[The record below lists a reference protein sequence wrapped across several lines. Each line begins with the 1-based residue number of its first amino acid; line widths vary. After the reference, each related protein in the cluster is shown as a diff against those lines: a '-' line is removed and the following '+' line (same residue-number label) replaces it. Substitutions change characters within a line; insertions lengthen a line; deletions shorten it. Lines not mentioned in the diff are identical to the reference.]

1 MHRIENAS
9 AKVNDLLAAA
19 DYFQMD
25 GLKEMCGQHISDTIT
40 PENCLEVSLKSKRDS
55 YEKILFSFPLL

>member
-1 MHRIENAS
+1 MYMHRIENAS

-25 GLKEMCGQHISDTIT
+25 GLKEAHIRHHHPRKLSGGEPKGQ
-40 PENCLEVSLKSKRDS
+40 KG
-55 YEKILFSFPLL
+55 